1 MYVTTLIHGRRVL
14 LNRWTLST
22 RRKLS
27 LTFGYICALPFA
39 ACQVDV
45 PSFFIDQGMPQRRRQ
60 AWAVMQ
66 AFFLV
71 MFMIG
76 HIYDMILQTRNLQEA
91 IKEQEDDED
100 DEEETDQARAAS
112 LKEEEHR
119 NVPQYMETEAQDPK
133 RESSITSRE

>member
-1 MYVTTLIHGRRVL
+1 
-14 LNRWTLST
+14 
-22 RRKLS
+22 
-27 LTFGYICALPFA
+27 
-39 ACQVDV
+39 
-45 PSFFIDQGMPQRRRQ
+45 
-60 AWAVMQ
+60 MQ